1 MDNFNKISADLA
13 LKILALAE
21 RFVRIIDNFPST
33 YLFAP
38 TTVFS
43 FGFEFS
49 F

>member
-1 MDNFNKISADLA
+1 LIKILHILV
-13 LKILALAE
+13 LKILALAVC
-21 RFVRIIDNFPST
+21 FVHTVDNFPST

-38 TTVFS
+38 TILFS